1 MFASTRQRK
10 EINRNLLKFL
20 NGANE
25 DSHNFSSTCSANA
38 DHRGP
43 HQKVISYSIYG
54 NFSNVDMAVRYLSP
68 LNITINTIPQI
79 YPGRL
84 TANVIKQI
92 VLNKFF
98 IYEYKAGL

>member
-1 MFASTRQRK
+1 
-10 EINRNLLKFL
+10 
-20 NGANE
+20 
-25 DSHNFSSTCSANA
+25 
-38 DHRGP
+38 
-43 HQKVISYSIYG
+43 
-54 NFSNVDMAVRYLSP
+54 MAVRYLSP